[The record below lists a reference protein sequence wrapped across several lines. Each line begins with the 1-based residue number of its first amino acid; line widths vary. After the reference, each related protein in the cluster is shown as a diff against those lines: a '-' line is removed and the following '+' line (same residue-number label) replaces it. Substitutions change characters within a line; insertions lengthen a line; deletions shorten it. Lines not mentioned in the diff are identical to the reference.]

1 MKPEDRGRREMAHPN
16 EDLLRRGYQ
25 AFSTGDLETL
35 GELFADDIVWHVGG
49 RSQLAGD
56 YRGKQ
61 EVFGFFGK
69 LVELSGGTFRVELHD
84 VLANDEHAIALQ
96 KATGEREGRT
106 LDDNAVGVY
115 HTRDGKVTESW
126 LHPGDPYAVDEF
138 WG

>member
-1 MKPEDRGRREMAHPN
+1 MGHPN
-16 EDLLRRGYQ
+16 EDLLRRGYE
-25 AFSTGDLETL
+25 AFAKGDIETL

-61 EVFGFFGK
+61 EVFGLFARFA
-69 LVELSGGTFRVELHD
+69 ELSGGTLRIELHD
-84 VLANDEHAIALQ
+84 ALANDEHGIALQ

-106 LDDNAVGVY
+106 LDDNGVGVY
-115 HTRDGKVTESW
+115 HASGGKVTEAW
-126 LHPGDPYAVDEF
+126 LHPGDGYAVDEF